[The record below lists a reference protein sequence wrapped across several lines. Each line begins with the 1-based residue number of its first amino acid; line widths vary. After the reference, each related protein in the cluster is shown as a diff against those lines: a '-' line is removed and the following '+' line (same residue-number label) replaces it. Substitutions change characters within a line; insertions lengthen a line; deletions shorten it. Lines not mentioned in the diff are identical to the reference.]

1 MRQDKYRIMMKL
13 KYLFLISAFA
23 LAGGACAKENGENQY
38 TDPYADGTKIRLS
51 SRYVVVA
58 DDAGI
63 SGYMPISW
71 SDESAV
77 SVNGYQM
84 LKTRQQFADTTIAE
98 FGNTEEIAA
107 PYYVTSPYYSRSN
120 PKVQRVMIPSEQT
133 VGAEGFDLST
143 LPLCGYSEGDS
154 LTLRHLTGGVGL
166 TLTQSA
172 KASIISKVNVT
183 VAADG
188 KIAGEFDVDCIN
200 ATMTPSNSATSSID
214 YVYTDEMVVARD
226 KDVLINIFLP
236 VGDYQ
241 DCNITVYDALNK
253 SMTISMPAV
262 SVKAGAVRMYG
273 EVEYEAGSETVIGG
287 QMSRMVEGYVKDSSG
302 KPVEGVA
309 VSDGFTVVRTNAEG
323 YYVFDEVS
331 TDTWHIYYSTPAE
344 YEIAINQHGQP
355 CFWQDYVPG
364 TSRYDFTLTPLA
376 SGKEEKF
383 ALFTYGDPQVYSNN
397 NLNRFLKEAV
407 PGIKAHA
414 STFTI
419 PIYGMGLGDIVFN
432 TDNYKTTYQMVPM
445 RNGFSVSS
453 VGMPVF
459 QVLGNH
465 DYTEFDANNPLVTD
479 ERNSDINIK
488 AQREYNDVFGPTDY
502 SFDRSDAHI
511 IGMRNVIFSSP
522 VTSGTGNY
530 HGGFTDRQFEWL
542 KQDLA
547 MVPKDKLIIL
557 SVHIPVYNCTD
568 KTIGSLNTG
577 TNISNVLNLLGQ
589 YDNVRIMSGHV
600 HTQRTY
606 IHSNGIVEHNSASV
620 AGAWWNLCVSGDG
633 CPNGFNVYTI
643 QGNKVVDGYYYGYT
657 ASSSSRNHQMRLYR
671 GNAITGGAIEGDNK
685 NGTKGYYAFNF
696 ADDVILANV
705 YNADPDWKIS
715 VYEDGVYSG
724 DMTLVNYSQPSIGA
738 LVGDYTYDNPRRPA
752 DGVETGH
759 DMWMTGYFMGVLG
772 KTTSNGGWQEC
783 HHMYK
788 YKLKNKDSE
797 IKVVA
802 KDRYGNT
809 YQETKITEGT
819 DHSAAVKP

>member
-1 MRQDKYRIMMKL
+1 MMKL
-13 KYLFLISAFA
+13 KYLFLISALAFA
-23 LAGGACAKENGENQY
+23 GISCAKGIDESELK
-38 TDPYADGTKIRLS
+38 DPYADGTKIKLT
-51 SRYVVVA
+51 SRYLVTTDEVGILEYMPVSWP
-58 DDAGI
+58 DDA
-63 SGYMPISW
+63 S
-71 SDESAV
+71 V

-84 LKTRQQFADTTIAE
+84 FKTKQQFADTTIAE
-98 FGNTEEIAA
+98 FGSTEEISA

-120 PKVQRVMIPSEQT
+120 PKLQRVMIPSTQT
-133 VGAEGFDLST
+133 VSLDGLDFST
-143 LPLCGYSEGDS
+143 LPVCGYSESDS
-154 LTLRHLTGGVGL
+154 LTLRHLTGGICLSL
-166 TLTQSA
+166 TRSS
-172 KASIISKVNVT
+172 KASIITKVNLSVSGE
-183 VAADG
+183 A
-188 KIAGEFDVDCIN
+188 KISGEFIVDCIN
-200 ATMTPSNSATSSID
+200 ATMAPSNSSSSIE
-214 YVYTDEMVVARD
+214 YVYADGMVVALGTNAL
-226 KDVLINIFLP
+226 VYMFLP
-236 VGDYQ
+236 AGDYEECIVTIS
-241 DCNITVYDALNK
+241 DVTNK
-253 SMTISMPAV
+253 SMTITMPSV
-262 SVKAGAVRMYG
+262 SVKAGAVKMYG
-273 EVEYEAGSETVIGG
+273 EVEYESGSSVVVGG
-287 QMSRMVEGYVKDSSG
+287 QVDRSVEGYVKDNSG
-302 KPVEGVA
+302 KPIEGVA
-309 VSDGFTVVRTNAEG
+309 VSDGFTVVRTDAEG
-323 YYVFDEVS
+323 YYRFEEVS
-331 TDTWHIYYSTPAE
+331 TDTWHIYYSTPAN

-355 CFWQDYVPG
+355 CFWQDYTPG
-364 TSRYDFTLTPLA
+364 TTRYDFILTPIA
-376 SGKEEKF
+376 GGKEDKF

-414 STFTI
+414 STFDI
-419 PIYGMGLGDIVFN
+419 PVYGMGLGDIVFN

-488 AQREYNDVFGPTDY
+488 AQREYNDVFGPADY

-522 VTSGTGNY
+522 TTSGTGNY

-542 KQDLA
+542 KQDLSQ
-547 MVPKDKLIIL
+547 VPKDKLIIL
-557 SVHIPVYNCTD
+557 SVHIPIYNCTD

-577 TNISNVLNLLGQ
+577 TNIKNVLDLLGQ

-606 IHSNGIVEHNSASV
+606 IHSNGIIEHNSASV

-643 QGNKVVDGYYYGYT
+643 QGNKIIDGYYYGYT

-671 GNAITGGAIEGDNK
+671 GNAVTGGAIEGDNK

-696 ADDVILANV
+696 DEDVILANV
-705 YNADPDWKIS
+705 YNADPDWRIS
-715 VYEDGVYSG
+715 VYEDDVYSG
-724 DMTLVNYSQPSIGA
+724 DMTLVNPSQPSIGS
-738 LVGDYTYDNPRRPA
+738 LVGDYSYENPRRPA

-783 HHMYK
+783 YHMYK
-788 YKLKNKDSE
+788 YKLKNKNAS

-802 KDRYGNT
+802 VDRYGNT

-819 DHSAAVKP
+819 DHTAAMKP

>member
-1 MRQDKYRIMMKL
+1 MMKL
-13 KYLFLISAFA
+13 KYLFLISVLAFA
-23 LAGGACAKENGENQY
+23 GVGCAKGIGESGY
-38 TDPYADGTKIRLS
+38 KDPYADGTKIRLS
-51 SRYVVVA
+51 SRYLVTT
-58 DDAGI
+58 DEEGI
-63 SGYMPISW
+63 SGYMPVSW
-71 SDESAV
+71 SDDASV

-84 LKTRQQFADTTIAE
+84 FKTRQSFADTTVAE
-98 FGNTEEIAA
+98 YGSTEQIEA

-120 PKVQRVMIPSEQT
+120 PKVQRVMIPSTQT
-133 VGAEGFDLST
+133 IGLEGWDFST
-143 LPLCGYSEGDS
+143 LPLCGYSESDS
-154 LTLRHLTGGVGL
+154 LTLRHLTGGICLSLVN
-166 TLTQSA
+166 SS
-172 KASIISKVNVT
+172 KASIITKVNLSVSE
-183 VAADG
+183 DD
-188 KIAGEFDVDCIN
+188 KIAGEFEVDCIN
-200 ATMTPSNSATSSID
+200 AVMTPSNSASSSID
-214 YVYTDEMVVARD
+214 YVYTEGLAVVRD
-226 KDVLINIFLP
+226 NGAAVYMFLP
-236 VGDYQ
+236 AGDYEE
-241 DCNITVYDALNK
+241 CVITIYDAANK
-253 SMTISMPAV
+253 SMTVTLPAV

-273 EVEYEAGSETVIGG
+273 DVEYEAGGELVVGG
-287 QMSRMVEGYVKDSSG
+287 QVSRMVEGYVKDTSG
-302 KPVEGVA
+302 RPVEGVA

-323 YYVFDEVS
+323 YYMFEEVS
-331 TDTWHIYYSTPAE
+331 TDTWHIYYTTPSD

-355 CFWQDYVPG
+355 CFWQDYIPG

-376 SGKEEKF
+376 GGKEEKF

-465 DYTEFDANNPLVTD
+465 DYTEYDANNPLVTD

-488 AQREYNDVFGPTDY
+488 AQREYNDVFGPADY
-502 SFDRSDAHI
+502 SFDRSDAHV

-522 VTSGTGNY
+522 TTSGTGHY

-542 KQDLA
+542 KQDLSQ
-547 MVPKDKLIIL
+547 VPKDKLIIL
-557 SVHIPVYNCTD
+557 SVHIPIYNCTD
-568 KTIGSLNTG
+568 KTISSLNTG
-577 TNISNVLNLLGQ
+577 TNITNVLNLLGQ

-696 ADDVILANV
+696 DDDVILANV
-705 YNADPDWKIS
+705 YNADPDWTIS
-715 VYEDGVYSG
+715 VYEDGAYSG
-724 DMTLVNYSQPSIGA
+724 DMTLVSPSQPSISS
-738 LVGDYTYDNPRRPA
+738 LVGDYTYENPRRPA

-788 YKLKNKDSE
+788 YKLKNKNSE